1 MSSSTSGIFT
11 GSSQFSSD
19 FQQVVSRAVAIASLP
34 MQQKQTA
41 VADLQ
46 SQSSELS
53 TLSTSFTAVQTA
65 INNLQSALGLG
76 SYSGTSSVN
85 TVASVSLSGTP
96 SAGTYSLE
104 VVGLGSYARG
114 MTNDGLDTVSD
125 PAKSSISD
133 SSSFSLTVGSSVYTV
148 TPKTNTLQ
156 ALADA
161 INAKSDAGVQ
171 ATIVDFGSSSA
182 HDYRLSLQTTKYGE
196 LPMQLSATSGD
207 DSGRVLLSTSLSGDG
222 LAVVTDPSSGNI
234 SDATSYTL
242 KVGTASYT
250 ITPGETSLTSLAD
263 AINQEA
269 GAGVA
274 ASIVNAGT
282 AAAPDYR
289 LSLRSTT
296 AGGQAIQLSAD
307 DGSQADQVLLTS
319 SNGQPVTY
327 RINGKPDAPIE
338 SDTRSI
344 TISPGVTVGLL
355 TTGKT
360 DISVSR
366 NTSAISGALSGL
378 VSAYN
383 AAQTEVNK
391 NRGSGAGALHGQSLL
406 SELSNTLHAISQ
418 YSTGSSGISSLT
430 SLGVKFDEKFVLVFD
445 SSTFQSAT
453 SNQMAQL
460 TDFLGSSSTSG
471 FLKAATDSLN
481 TLTAKTK
488 GVFADGIAS
497 LQAQIT
503 HKNQAINDQQDR
515 VNKLQDSLNA
525 KMAAADAAISAMEQQ
540 YSYFA
545 NMFAQMRVN
554 SQNG

>member
-1 MSSSTSGIFT
+1 MASSTSGIFT
-11 GSSQFSSD
+11 GSSQFSND
-19 FQQVVSRAVAIASLP
+19 FQQVITRAVAIASLP
-34 MQQKQTA
+34 IQQVQTT
-41 VADLQ
+41 VANLQ

-53 TLSTSFTAVQTA
+53 TLNTSFTALQTA

-76 SYSGTSSVN
+76 SYSGTSSVT

-104 VVGLGSYARG
+104 VDGLGSYARA
-114 MTNDGLDTVSD
+114 MTNDGLETVSD
-125 PAKSSISD
+125 PAKSSISE
-133 SSSFSLTVGSSVYTV
+133 STTFSLSVGSSVYAIS
-148 TPKTNTLQ
+148 PKTKTLQ

-161 INAKSDAGVQ
+161 INARSDTGVQ

-196 LPMQLSATSGD
+196 LPMQLSATSGT
-207 DSGRVLLSTSLSGDG
+207 DSGRVLLSTSLSGDA
-222 LAVVTDPSSGNI
+222 LTAVTDPSSGSI
-234 SDATSYTL
+234 SDATSYKL
-242 KVGTASYT
+242 KVGSASYT
-250 ITPGETSLTSLAD
+250 ITPGEDSLASLVD
-263 AINQEA
+263 AINQDA

-274 ASIVNAGT
+274 ARVVNAGT

-289 LSLRSTT
+289 LSLQSTSS
-296 AGGQAIQLSAD
+296 AGQAIELSAV
-307 DGSQADQVLLTS
+307 DGSEADQILLTS

-344 TISPGVTVGLL
+344 TISPGVSVSLL

-360 DISVSR
+360 DIAVSR
-366 NTSAISGALSGL
+366 NTSAISGALSAL

-391 NRGSGAGALHGQSLL
+391 NRGSGTGALHGQSLL

-430 SLGVKFDEKFVLVFD
+430 SLGVKFDEKFALTFD
-445 SSTFQSAT
+445 SSIFQSAT
-453 SNQMAQL
+453 TGQMAQL
-460 TDFLGSSSTSG
+460 ADFLGSSSTSG

-481 TLTAKTK
+481 MLTAKTN
-488 GVFADGIAS
+488 GLFASGIAT
-497 LQAQIT
+497 LQDQIA
-503 HKNQAINDQQDR
+503 HNNQTVTDQQER
-515 VNKLQDSLNA
+515 VSKLQDNLNA

-540 YSYFA
+540 YSYFV
-545 NMFAQMRVN
+545 NMFVQMRVN